1 MKLVF
6 GMIFLLISVCS
17 VFASTSSY
25 RPYKAGD
32 RLDRS
37 KYYHNDRRRV
47 RARNITKDDCL
58 YQTKSCLDEFCLD
71 EYDGYEKCKNNSIT
85 DFYGLVE
92 NCMGALPSI
101 NDRVSYKRSCK
112 PFMDSSIND
121 YLKQIRS
128 ARRYQTDMNR
138 CDTWREKLDAAQSCY
153 GIAIARG
160 NAKSKTLKSLLHK
173 ACGEK
178 VKGGG
183 ELMVE
188 EFWGAGYMGAD
199 GAGWIANFAML
210 NFASKQHEWQKMV
223 DATLA
228 RYIDRKRV
236 ECGEGEY
243 TVGEVGKYSAKLVN
257 AGDALRLGVAGAIL
271 NKQMQTD
278 QSANAINNIIL
289 FDIETPTGNFPGIN
303 PAVDQVDAQQK
314 LASSTIALMEG
325 RGFPQV
331 PDLEDLYFTQ
341 PTAGDVLVWYQ
352 KTQNPRCY
360 MFLVKDPSA
369 GNLEPID
376 RRLFERMKMANPD
389 LTPYYDKCF
398 K

>member
-1 MKLVF
+1 MKFVF
-6 GMIFLLISVCS
+6 SVIFLLISVCS
-17 VFASTSSY
+17 VYASTSSY
-25 RPYKAGD
+25 RPYKAGE

-37 KYYHNDRRRV
+37 RYYHNDRRRV
-47 RARNITKDDCL
+47 RARNVTKDDCL
-58 YQTKSCLDEFCLD
+58 YQTKTCLDEFCYD

-92 NCMGALPSI
+92 NCMGALPST
-101 NDRVSYKRSCK
+101 NDRVSYQRSCK

-121 YLKQIRS
+121 YLKQIKS

-138 CDTWREKLDAAQSCY
+138 CDDSRETLDAANACY

-160 NAKSKTLKSLLHK
+160 NAKSKTLKSLLK
-173 ACGEK
+173 TACGEK
-178 VKGGG
+178 VKGGS

-199 GAGWIANFAML
+199 GAGWLTNFAML

-278 QSANAINNIIL
+278 QAANAINNIIL

-303 PAVDQVDAQQK
+303 PAVSLENAQQR
-314 LASSTIALMEG
+314 LGLCTGSVTAG
-325 RGFPQV
+325 RGGGEL
-331 PDLEDLYFTQ
+331 DSLYFNP
-341 PTAGDVLVWYQ
+341 PTAGDVLIWYQ
-352 KTQNPRCY
+352 KTQTPKCFV
-360 MFLVKDPSA
+360 FLVKDPSA

-376 RRLFERMKMANPD
+376 KRLLERMKMANPA